1 MFFPAGRLLARFACH
16 GAVHGHCRNAK
27 GAVQAPPPAP
37 APPSAR
43 HGLCTAAAAI
53 SERRPT
59 ARPREFI
66 GRSCRTSTRE
76 RRSRLEG
83 SSGRLMAVGIP
94 GLDPVSPGGLR
105 PASVPPATGRI
116 SPWARQLCREGPPG
130 LPTGHEPIVG
140 QLSSRYSQPSRKPS
154 GAATVTATNHTVF
167 DYFSVTRLNC
177 CSLSVHGGLKEI
189 IEAHSP
195 SSGNFGFGGVPRPAQ
210 QRRGLAARIPMR
222 VETEVRVRESRLR
235 GRPRGEERRKRL
247 EAPSGSPSDLAAF
260 EAPAHYMSPPV
271 RGRQHAVVNC
281 RLWRVPLAARGES
294 RGSGLVPKRS
304 HPVH

>member
-1 MFFPAGRLLARFACH
+1 MRAELGVPSGVPLCAGAGDSSPETLSCPVDSLKERFERSKSIVQRVSDPGSGVAHPMFFPAGRLLARFACH

-76 RRSRLEG
+76 RRSGLEG

-105 PASVPPATGRI
+105 AASVPLATGRI
-116 SPWARQLCREGPPG
+116 SPLGQAALPRARPASRPG
-130 LPTGHEPIVG
+130 MSPSSDS
-140 QLSSRYSQPSRKPS
+140 LSSRFSQPPRKPS
-154 GAATVTATNHTVF
+154 GVATVTATNHTVF
-167 DYFSVTRLNC
+167 DYFR
-177 CSLSVHGGLKEI
+177 H
-189 IEAHSP
+189 P
-195 SSGNFGFGGVPRPAQ
+195 SQLLLTIGARRFLHPRDHQ
-210 QRRGLAARIPMR
+210 
-222 VETEVRVRESRLR
+222 
-235 GRPRGEERRKRL
+235 
-247 EAPSGSPSDLAAF
+247 
-260 EAPAHYMSPPV
+260 
-271 RGRQHAVVNC
+271 
-281 RLWRVPLAARGES
+281 
-294 RGSGLVPKRS
+294 
-304 HPVH
+304 